1 MDDRTLIE
9 HITDLVSQEQR
20 LQQDPHH
27 DPAALRQLEVTL
39 DQLWD
44 LLRQRRAKEEFGL
57 SPNEA
62 GSRDSETVERYL
74 Q

>member
-9 HITDLVSQEQR
+9 HITELVAKEQR
-20 LQQDPHH
+20 LLEEPHH
-27 DPAALRQLEVTL
+27 DKQALHDIELTL

-44 LLRQRRAKEEFGL
+44 LLRQRRGREEFGL
-57 SPNEA
+57 NPDDAET
-62 GSRDSETVERYL
+62 REPETVERYI